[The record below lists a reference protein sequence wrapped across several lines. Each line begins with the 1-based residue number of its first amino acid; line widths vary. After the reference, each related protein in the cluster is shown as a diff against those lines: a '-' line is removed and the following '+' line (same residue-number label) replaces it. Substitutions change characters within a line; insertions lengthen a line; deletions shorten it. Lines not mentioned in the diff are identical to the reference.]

1 MLYTCVLHFCT
12 SPCRSGGSEGG
23 VRGARAPPLFLDQTE
38 APRAPPNFF
47 GRPPHPP
54 PPLISRSG
62 SATVQFFVKLTTNS
76 NYKLHVKNVSR
87 QTVGC
92 LFHRKL
98 RCKLF
103 VWVYDDLGHLS
114 HIGKC
119 KRASMHARPSE
130 RRSLVV
136 DLLHAPEWIWIIW
149 HNQPGKK
156 VKYFQKVYPWSC
168 YCSC

>member
-12 SPCRSGGSEGG
+12 SLYRSGRSKG
-23 VRGARAPPLFLDQTE
+23 GARAPSLFLDQTE
-38 APRAPPNFF
+38 APRAKNIFF
-47 GRPPHPP
+47 ETP
-54 PPLISRSG
+54 PPLIWRSG
-62 SATVQFFVKLTTNS
+62 SATVPFFVKLTTTS

-103 VWVYDDLGHLS
+103 VWVYDVLGHLS
-114 HIGKC
+114 HMGKRE
-119 KRASMHARPSE
+119 RASMHEVAQRPNE

-136 DLLHAPEWIWIIW
+136 NLLRLNRFESYGIT
-149 HNQPGKK
+149 NQEKK
-156 VKYFQKVYPWSC
+156 WNTFRKYILGLAIVVAKSR
-168 YCSC
+168 